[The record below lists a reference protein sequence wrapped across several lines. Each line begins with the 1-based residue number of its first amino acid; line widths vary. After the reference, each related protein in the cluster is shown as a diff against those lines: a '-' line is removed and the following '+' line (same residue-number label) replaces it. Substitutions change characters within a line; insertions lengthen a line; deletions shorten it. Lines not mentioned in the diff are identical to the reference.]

1 MKSGVVTIRVP
12 ATTANIGPGFDTLG
26 IALSLY
32 NLVTVGI
39 QPGRGVDLDGAQLS
53 NASHRGAVAM
63 IEDCAAAFFKTTR
76 ASRQGFKVR
85 IDGSIPVARGLGS
98 SVTVR
103 LGVVAGLNEIFHGKL
118 DRNQIF
124 QVVSQLEGHPDN
136 AAPAVFGGFTIA
148 GSRGSEFVAIR
159 KSLPSK
165 LCFVALI
172 PNFEVETKAA
182 RKLLP
187 AEIPFKDGVHNIN
200 QVGML
205 IGSFLNSDYAQ
216 AGSFLDDRL
225 HQTYRAK
232 LIPGFYETLGVARKR
247 GALGGWLSGSGSTLM
262 AMAFP
267 QDSESVASAMRKEF
281 QKHGADCE
289 TLILKADNRGF
300 VVR

>member
-39 QPGRGVDLDGAQLS
+39 QPGRGVDLEGAQLS

-63 IEDCAAAFFKTTR
+63 IEDCATAFCKATK

-103 LGVVAGLNEIFHGKL
+103 LGVVAGLNQIFRGKL
-118 DRNQIF
+118 NRDQIF
-124 QVVSQLEGHPDN
+124 QIVSQLEGHPDN

-148 GSRGSEFVAIR
+148 GSSGSEFVAIR

-165 LCFVALI
+165 LRFVTLI

-187 AEIPFKDGVHNIN
+187 AEIPFEDGV
-200 QVGML
+200 QC
-205 IGSFLNSDYAQ
+205 Q
-216 AGSFLDDRL
+216 
-225 HQTYRAK
+225 
-232 LIPGFYETLGVARKR
+232 PGWDVDWIVSQR
-247 GALGGWLSGSGSTLM
+247 
-262 AMAFP
+262 
-267 QDSESVASAMRKEF
+267 
-281 QKHGADCE
+281 
-289 TLILKADNRGF
+289 
-300 VVR
+300 